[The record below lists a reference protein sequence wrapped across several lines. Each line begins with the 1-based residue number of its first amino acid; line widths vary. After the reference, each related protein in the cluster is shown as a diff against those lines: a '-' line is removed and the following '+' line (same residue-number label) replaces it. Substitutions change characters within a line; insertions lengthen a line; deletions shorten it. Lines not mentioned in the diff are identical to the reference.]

1 MAVTVTVEQKGAQ
14 MYRVKISSD
23 CDMLLKLGQE
33 VSELRLRDAF
43 RKILDNPVYQS
54 SSACLQHISC
64 PVPSGILK
72 ALEVEAGVAVAEN
85 VEMKFQKNNS

>member
-14 MYRVKISSD
+14 TYRVKISSD
-23 CDMLLKLGQE
+23 CDMLLRLGQE

-43 RKILDNPVYQS
+43 RKIVDNPVYQS

-85 VEMKFQKNNS
+85 VEMKFQKNNR